1 MKELKFN
8 ENLYSQYKKQGS
20 CCYYCKKEIPYSDM
34 TRDHFLPVSKGNT
47 LVNNKVF
54 ACRKCNSLKG
64 DKSIDEFKDYLLVKI
79 TDILKNVVKNDWK
92 ISEKDLTLIRLYTRL
107 LNTTGEI
114 IENNYKPLF
123 IFT

>member
-8 ENLYSQYKKQGS
+8 ENLYSQYKEQGS
-20 CCYYCKKEIPYSDM
+20 CCYYCKKETPYSDI
-34 TRDHFLPVSKGNT
+34 TRDHFLPVSQGNT

-64 DKSIDEFKDYLLVKI
+64 NKSIDELKEFLLFKL
-79 TDILKNVVKNDWK
+79 TDILKKVVDNNWMMSQSQLDNFKWYSRILK
-92 ISEKDLTLIRLYTRL
+92 TV
-107 LNTTGEI
+107 GEI
-114 IENNYKPLF
+114 IDNNYKPLF